1 MLYDRAPVPDS
12 YYPPAGVEPKAYTDE
27 IVKGHL
33 GRVFKNEIFLALC
46 ANSMH
51 DEQTLLRWRQGIGS
65 RSTSSLSLLSNHVTV
80 SHSGTLPQ

>member
-33 GRVFKNEIFLALC
+33 GRVFKNEIFISPSVLILC
-46 ANSMH
+46 TMNKLCF
-51 DEQTLLRWRQGIGS
+51 DGDRG
-65 RSTSSLSLLSNHVTV
+65 
-80 SHSGTLPQ
+80 